1 MASKKSRGGEDLFTY
16 LNMILNKVRPGTPE
30 NKLPVN
36 KTACNPFMLS
46 MYLAHEKDLIGIV
59 QEMNKIQFSLPE
71 GREQIVFEYYFD
83 KIPFGRR
90 FIKWTKKTKTSKE
103 REARI
108 NELVEELDVSELE
121 ADKILK
127 VMEKCM
133 SL

>member
-1 MASKKSRGGEDLFTY
+1 VANKKGSRKEDLFSY
-16 LNMILNKVRPGTPE
+16 LNMILNKTRPEG
-30 NKLPVN
+30 KPVT
-36 KTACNPFMLS
+36 KSVCNPYMLS

-90 FIKWTKKTKTSKE
+90 FIKWTKKTKADKE

-108 NELVEELDVSELE
+108 EEIVEELDVSEIE
-121 ADKILK
+121 ADKILR
-127 VMEKCM
+127 VMEKCRT
-133 SL
+133 

>member
-1 MASKKSRGGEDLFTY
+1 MASNKSRGKEDLFSY
-16 LNMILNKVRPGTPE
+16 LNMILNKTRPEG
-30 NKLPVN
+30 KQVN

-46 MYLAHEKDLIGIV
+46 MYLAHEKDLIDTV

-90 FIKWTKKTKTSKE
+90 FIKWTKKTKASKE
-103 REARI
+103 REKLI
-108 NELVEELDVSELE
+108 EEIVEELDVSEIE

-127 VMEKCM
+127 EMENV
-133 SL
+133 

>member
-1 MASKKSRGGEDLFTY
+1 MANKKSRGEEDLFSY
-16 LNMILNKVRPGTPE
+16 LNMILNKVRPEG
-30 NKLPVN
+30 KSVN

-90 FIKWTKKTKTSKE
+90 FIKWTKKTKEDKKREEQIKE
-103 REARI
+103 I
-108 NELVEELDVSELE
+108 VEELDVSALE

-127 VMEKCM
+127 VIERCRT
-133 SL
+133 